1 MTTTPPPG
9 SGPSPIVIEIVPIKV
24 PIATN
29 SPVTEM
35 MSLVILDMGSGG
47 SSQPGVA
54 ASGHRRA
61 ALLGEMCEASLP
73 ACFDASSRLRI
84 STELRSDKFPAG
96 DVTATIRGESTNL
109 PVHPGRYH
117 SWPAGGRVDVELF
130 RRGFLSQR

>member
-24 PIATN
+24 PIATS

-47 SSQPGVA
+47 CSQPGVA

-61 ALLGEMCEASLP
+61 ASLGEMCEASLT
-73 ACFDASSRLRI
+73 AGFDAFRRLRVGA
-84 STELRSDKFPAG
+84 ELAADEFFRG
-96 DVTATIRGESTNL
+96 DVTRFLLTHHRQAHHR
-109 PVHPGRYH
+109 
-117 SWPAGGRVDVELF
+117 PAGYWISVKTL

>member
-9 SGPSPIVIEIVPIKV
+9 SGPLPNVNEMVPIKV
-24 PIATN
+24 PIATS

-35 MSLVILDMGSGG
+35 MSLVILDMGSDGC
-47 SSQPGVA
+47 SQPGVA

-61 ALLGEMCEASLP
+61 APVGEICEASLP
-73 ACFDASSRLRI
+73 ACFDASSCLRVGA
-84 STELRSDKFPAG
+84 ELAADEFFTGNVA
-96 DVTATIRGESTNL
+96 ATIRGESTNL